1 MAEPLR
7 KTTEGAG
14 YTRPPEV
21 ESQIDELSAVT
32 EQERIRRISILDNK
46 DPDYVRS
53 ECLLHFLRKFK
64 GNSARDYERI
74 WKILILRVK
83 KALPGGSR
91 RENGP
96 LVAGEERAASAALG
110 RFVEILAE
118 DYNGY
123 DERLDF
129 FEVKFAAA
137 LAALRRTA
145 LSKEYKKSGREAALP
160 DDPDAI
166 DKIQTSDPGFNP
178 LSSEKYLDPIYRI
191 RMQTAINALPD
202 DQRQVLI
209 LDWAGVPFTSKDP
222 AITTIGSIVGCG
234 EQTARQKRDRA
245 HKAVRIALEGDD
257 HE

>member
-7 KTTEGAG
+7 KKTGGAG

-21 ESQIDELSAVT
+21 ESQIDELSAVI
-32 EQERIRRISILDNK
+32 EEERIRRISILDNK

-53 ECLLHFLRKFK
+53 ECLLHFLRKLR
-64 GNSARDYERI
+64 GNSSRNYERI

-83 KALPGGSR
+83 RALPGGWR

-96 LVAGEERAASAALG
+96 LVAMEERAASAALG
-110 RFVEILAE
+110 RFVEILAQ

-145 LSKEYKKSGREAALP
+145 LSKEFKESGRETALP

-166 DKIQTSDPGFNP
+166 DKIQTSEPGFNP
-178 LSSEKYLDPIYRI
+178 LNSEKYLDPMYRI
-191 RMQTAINALPD
+191 RMRTAINALPD

-209 LDWAGVPFTSKDP
+209 LDWAGVPFTSNDP
-222 AITTIGSIVGCG
+222 AVTTIGSIVGCG
-234 EQTARQKRDRA
+234 EQAARQKRDRA

-257 HE
+257 Q